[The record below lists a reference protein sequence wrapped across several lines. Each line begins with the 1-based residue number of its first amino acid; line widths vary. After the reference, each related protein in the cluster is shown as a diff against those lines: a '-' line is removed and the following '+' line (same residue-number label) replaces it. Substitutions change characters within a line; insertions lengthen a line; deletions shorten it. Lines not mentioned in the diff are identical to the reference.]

1 MLRNAKTSQ
10 NSIRIYLLRYFTHK
24 YAQLRSYM
32 KLTRLVIITIC
43 CGLVALAV
51 QAQPN
56 PKREFRAAWLAT
68 YANIDWPSS
77 RNLTPAQ
84 EQAEFIQ
91 RVTEYKTN
99 GMNAIFVQ
107 VRSQCDAMYPSPFD
121 PWSADLTG
129 TQGVAPSPF
138 YDPLQFM
145 IDESH
150 KRGLEFHAWFNPY
163 RALATATTSS
173 LAALSPNHIVNT
185 QPGWI
190 LDCTTNSNGAVQ
202 KILNPGLPEVWN
214 YVIGVVMHVVRNYD
228 VDGIHFDDYFY
239 TNPAL
244 TTYNDDATYNQYSR
258 GIGNKNDWR
267 RSNVD
272 TLIKRLGDSIR
283 AVKPWVKFGISPTG
297 IWMSQANNPLGSNT
311 SSGATQHFRDLFAN
325 SRLWQQNGW
334 IDYLAPQVY
343 WFMGQTGS
351 DYNNLIPWWN
361 NNAFSRHMYIG
372 QAGYKVG
379 DPAQGSFNTDNG
391 QIPKQVR
398 LNRTFNNIH
407 GQIVYNT
414 TSLRNNRLG
423 FRDSLRQ
430 NLYNTPA
437 LWPVMSWIDNTPP
450 PAPTQVTATLTTPT
464 QVTLTWQAATTG
476 SELARARQFAIYR
489 ATDNGVNINNVAH
502 FIGITPMDTLRFV
515 DNIIAD
521 EPYYYIVTALDRMHN
536 ESAPS
541 AIIAVNTGLL
551 PLTLQHFSVA
561 KKGNTA
567 QLLWLSQQEINFSHF
582 VIERSA
588 NGSYFEP
595 IAQVKAQGSQQ
606 STNTYR
612 YEDNLTVNAART
624 WYYRLKMV
632 DADGKYQYSPVRTI
646 KDVTATVAV
655 YPNPVPVHGT
665 LIVQLPASDSKVQY
679 RLVNAQ
685 GIAIQQGTLAPYAQA
700 AIRLQAQVKAGSYW
714 LQLQSGDGNVHT
726 AILQVQ

>member
-1 MLRNAKTSQ
+1 
-10 NSIRIYLLRYFTHK
+10 
-24 YAQLRSYM
+24 
-32 KLTRLVIITIC
+32 
-43 CGLVALAV
+43 
-51 QAQPN
+51 
-56 PKREFRAAWLAT
+56 
-68 YANIDWPSS
+68 
-77 RNLTPAQ
+77 
-84 EQAEFIQ
+84 
-91 RVTEYKTN
+91 
-99 GMNAIFVQ
+99 
-107 VRSQCDAMYPSPFD
+107 
-121 PWSADLTG
+121 
-129 TQGVAPSPF
+129 
-138 YDPLQFM
+138 
-145 IDESH
+145 
-150 KRGLEFHAWFNPY
+150 
-163 RALATATTSS
+163 
-173 LAALSPNHIVNT
+173 
-185 QPGWI
+185 
-190 LDCTTNSNGAVQ
+190 VQ

-244 TTYNDDATYNQYSR
+244 TTYNDDATFAQYGR
-258 GIGNKNDWR
+258 GITNKNDWR

-450 PAPTQVTATLTTPT
+450 PAPTQLTATVTNPT
-464 QVTLTWQAATTG
+464 QVTLTWQAATGG

-489 ATDNGVNINNVAH
+489 ATDNGVSINNVAH

-541 AIIAVNTGLL
+541 AIVAVNTGIL
-551 PLTLQHFSVA
+551 PLTLQQFSVA
-561 KKGNTA
+561 RKENTA
-567 QLLWLSQQEINFSHF
+567 ELLWLTEQEINFSHF
-582 VIERSA
+582 VIERST
-588 NGSYFEP
+588 NGIRFEP
-595 IAQVKAQGSQQ
+595 IAQVKAQGRQQ
-606 STNTYR
+606 QTNEYR
-612 YEDNLTVNAART
+612 YQDNLTVNAART

-632 DADGKYQYSPVRTI
+632 DIDGKYQYSTVRTI
-646 KDVTATVAV
+646 KDVTTTVAV
-655 YPNPVPVHGT
+655 YPNPVPVNGT
-665 LIVQLPASDSKVQY
+665 LIVQLPTSDSKVQY

-685 GIAIQQGTLAPYAQA
+685 GIAIQQGILAPHAQA
-700 AIRLQAQVKAGSYW
+700 AIRLQAHVKAGAYW
-714 LQLQSGDGNVHT
+714 LQLQSANGTVQT
-726 AILQVQ
+726 TSVQVQ